1 MRLRLL
7 YALAAIWFCS
17 CLPAGAQTTWPNKPA
32 GFQTVLDC
40 PFNSKPT
47 PSRDPAGC
55 GIENFYNAGAIVQDG
70 SAPLSPSNVYKSW
83 ISAGQSGGGTQ
94 LNWVNPAGTSRE
106 MWVGVKWRTNP
117 EFFGRQVANKLFFV
131 RGPVSNGVFMMM
143 GGPGGGNDAGK
154 PSYIVFAHNSGNIN
168 NGHACGGDAAGA
180 TCFPNVGSGQ
190 VVPAGAWFTLE
201 AYVKSSTTNTS
212 RDGVVR
218 WWVNGVP
225 AGNYTNLNVSSLGLN
240 EWVWSETWDGTV
252 NPPPATEWAHFVD
265 HLQIAVC
272 SGCAVP
278 PGGGGGT
285 TPNPDT
291 PAGPPAVPTGLN
303 AQKVTQ

>member
-1 MRLRLL
+1 MRLRPYLL
-7 YALAAIWFCS
+7 LLVTALCIPSISSAQWFQE
-17 CLPAGAQTTWPNKPA
+17 PAGSL
-32 GFQTVLDC
+32 VLEC
-40 PFNSKPT
+40 AFNSKPT
-47 PSRDPAGC
+47 PSRDAAGC
-55 GIENFYNAGAIVQDG
+55 GIENFYNAGAIVSDA

-94 LNWVNPAGTSRE
+94 LNYVTPQTYRE
-106 MWVGVKWRTNP
+106 MWVGIKWRTNP
-117 EFFGRQVANKLFFV
+117 EFFGRQVANKLFFI

-190 VVPAGAWFTLE
+190 VVPAGTWFTLE

-212 RDGVVR
+212 RDGIVR
-218 WWVNGVP
+218 WWVNGQP

-252 NPPPATEWAHFVD
+252 NPPPAQEWAHFID
-265 HLQIAVC
+265 HVKIVA
-272 SGCAVP
+272 AN
-278 PGGGGGT
+278 GGGGPPSDT
-285 TPNPDT
+285 TPPGQVTNVT
-291 PAGPPAVPTGLN
+291 
-303 AQKVTQ
+303 VTQLN